1 MFEFTVVILD
11 LMRKGKLYNWCNL
24 EKNVWS
30 VVNKAYIAMFLKF
43 MIDYIEDNGDIT
55 TINKISDST
64 FNMVKQTGNFPLN
77 MKEYS
82 KMDD

>member
-24 EKNVWS
+24 DKSVWT
-30 VVNKAYIAMFLKF
+30 VVNKAYISMFLKF
-43 MIDYIEDNGDIT
+43 MIDYIEENGDIT
-55 TINKISDST
+55 TINKISDQT
-64 FNMVKQTGNFPLN
+64 FNMVRTTGGFPLN
-77 MKEYS
+77 VKEYC